1 MTIAIGIVA
10 TNLPIACRAQTAD
23 FDHAAS
29 LFKQKQWKN
38 AAAEFEAAEKLAPGK
53 TDALLYR
60 GKCLVNLGQ
69 FNEAADALRSYV
81 TFHPQ
86 SDDAAYLLGYVYFR
100 EDKPKESLKQYTE
113 AAKLKTPTA
122 DDLKIVSLNYVLLSD
137 YTDAAHYLET
147 ALKMDP
153 DNVEVRYHLGRV
165 RYQQNHFD
173 QAITAFQEVLK
184 RDPNHVKAED
194 NLGLSLEGENKI
206 DQAIAAYRRAIDL
219 DASSTAHNEQPY
231 LNLGILLTKANKP
244 AEALLL
250 LTKAA
255 EIDPKSGKIRYQLG
269 KAYFDVGRF
278 PESQREVEEAVR
290 LTPEDA
296 PAHYLLARIY
306 QHLGKQDLSKEQFKL
321 TENLM
326 QAPKIRSSR
335 IASEAN
341 QK

>member
-1 MTIAIGIVA
+1 
-10 TNLPIACRAQTAD
+10 
-23 FDHAAS
+23 
-29 LFKQKQWKN
+29 
-38 AAAEFEAAEKLAPGK
+38 
-53 TDALLYR
+53 
-60 GKCLVNLGQ
+60 
-69 FNEAADALRSYV
+69 
-81 TFHPQ
+81 
-86 SDDAAYLLGYVYFR
+86 
-100 EDKPKESLKQYTE
+100 
-113 AAKLKTPTA
+113 
-122 DDLKIVSLNYVLLSD
+122 LSD

-153 DNVEVRYHLGRV
+153 ENVEVRYHLGRV
-165 RYQQNHFD
+165 RYQQNHFE

-278 PESQREVEEAVR
+278 PESQREVEKAVR
-290 LTPEDA
+290 LTPRDA

-306 QHLGKQDLSKEQFKL
+306 QHQGKQDLSKEQFKL

-326 QAPKIRSSR
+326 QASKIHSGG